1 MCLLITGSSNKI
13 RQQLLSTPGLIE
25 DIYDKNGDGLGV
37 MYGTSEGLHTYKCL
51 PPTPDAARAVI
62 AGLPD
67 DERDLAM
74 HWRWR
79 THGDIDLDNC
89 HPYQVSQTT
98 ALMHNGILST
108 GNAADVTKSDTWH
121 FIQDYLIGV
130 PDDVLHQA
138 GFREMLGDFIG
149 SNKFAIMSADGRLSV
164 INKDQGISHDS
175 VWYSNT
181 YAWSPRLL
189 IPGYGSYKGKK
200 WGGYNY
206 GGNKGHIH
214 TNLTAWGMDDEDEVE
229 ALMYGSYGAGA
240 GSAKAS
246 AQVFEQDGEDEADEY
261 EQLCVKVENC
271 LYDFDSSTLADL
283 LESHFDI
290 VVNYIMAN
298 YEITEYSRFRAQDYS
313 AGYVSAVA
321 AWVEY
326 NSDALSTIDPGIVAE
341 ALMQCCDFEPIDEE
355 DAETPA
361 SSTSLSLVK

>member
-1 MCLLITGSSNKI
+1 MCLLIVGKSNSI
-13 RQQLLSTPGLIE
+13 RQQLLMTPGLIE
-25 DIYDKNGDGLGV
+25 DIYEKNGDGLGI
-37 MYGTSEGLHTYKCL
+37 MYAADGHMHVSKSLPSSAFDAQQMLHS
-51 PPTPDAARAVI
+51 
-62 AGLPD
+62 LPD
-67 DERDLAM
+67 DEREVAL
-74 HWRWR
+74 HWRWK

-89 HPYQVSQTT
+89 HPYQVNETT
-98 ALMHNGILST
+98 WLMHNGILST
-108 GNAADVTKSDTWH
+108 GNAADVSKSDSWH